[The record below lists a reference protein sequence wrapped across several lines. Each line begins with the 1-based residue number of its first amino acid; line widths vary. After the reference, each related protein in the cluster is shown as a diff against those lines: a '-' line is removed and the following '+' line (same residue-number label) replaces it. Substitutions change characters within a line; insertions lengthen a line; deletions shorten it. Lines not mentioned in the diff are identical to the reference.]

1 MGYYNMFDAPRNM
14 SDEER
19 QAWADAKNK
28 EYEEE
33 QQRRLEEEK
42 TRKKKFITRVACG
55 VIAVIVVICF
65 VSALTIIPEGKVGVK
80 YRFGQIVETGM
91 PAGLHFVTPIL
102 DSVSKVDI
110 TEQVYVMDVSA
121 YTKDTQ
127 TIESLDCQVNY
138 FYDKSQIDVLV
149 RQIGLK
155 NIEPK
160 LISPNMTSILKN
172 EVGKYKAEELIAN
185 RSSLETNIQKSL
197 SDMMGQYGIIISRVS
212 IQDIEFKAS
221 FEQIVEEKVA
231 AEQQALKVQNETVKK
246 EEEAKQAVIA
256 AEAEAEAI
264 KLKAQAEAE
273 ANRLINAS
281 LTPTLV
287 EYEKIQKWNGEFPG
301 VMGNTVNPFVTIG
314 E

>member
-1 MGYYNMFDAPRNM
+1 MNFNIPRQPSRYEYHN
-14 SDEER
+14 DEDFQKAYQKYLDE
-19 QAWADAKNK
+19 QAALKK
-28 EYEEE
+28 
-33 QQRRLEEEK
+33 K
-42 TRKKKFITRVACG
+42 MTRKIASIVIIGILFFTLLTSIT
-55 VIAVIVVICF
+55 IV
-65 VSALTIIPEGKVGVK
+65 PEGKVGVK

-91 PAGLHFVTPIL
+91 DAGLHFTVPFL

-110 TEQVYVMDVSA
+110 TEQIQTLDVSA

-127 TIESLDCQVNY
+127 TVESLDLQVNY
-138 FYDKSQIDVLV
+138 YYDKSELDTLV

-160 LISPNMTSILKN
+160 LITPNLTSIIKN

-185 RSSLETNIQKSL
+185 RSSLEKNVQTAL
-197 SDMMGQYGIIISRVS
+197 SEIMNPYGILISRVS

-221 FEQIVEEKVA
+221 FESIVEEKVA

-246 EEEAKQAVIA
+246 QEEAKQAVIA
-256 AEAEAEAI
+256 AEAEAETI

-287 EYEKIQKWNGEFPG
+287 EYEKIQKWNGEFPS